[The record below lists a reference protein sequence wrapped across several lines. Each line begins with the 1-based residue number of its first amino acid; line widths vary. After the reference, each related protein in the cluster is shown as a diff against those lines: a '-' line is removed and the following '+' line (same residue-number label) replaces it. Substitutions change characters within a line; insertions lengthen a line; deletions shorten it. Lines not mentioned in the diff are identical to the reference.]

1 MYGRNSYL
9 KKRILEGLRG
19 HLDITVSHPDIAG
32 RLIVRGCTNN
42 ADDYAWENMPTEMRV
57 PRMVYCCV
65 PAWDEAADSVFVFAD
80 EVAIVEAPAD
90 VVIDAMI
97 DMMYEEGLDD
107 AADRLT
113 DRVETLKWDGE
124 DEEEDMGT
132 LEGAPDADP

>member
-1 MYGRNSYL
+1 
-9 KKRILEGLRG
+9 
-19 HLDITVSHPDIAG
+19 
-32 RLIVRGCTNN
+32 
-42 ADDYAWENMPTEMRV
+42 MPKEMRV
-57 PRMVYCCV
+57 PRKVYCCV

-97 DMMYEEGLDD
+97 DMMYEEGLDE

-124 DEEEDMGT
+124 DEEDMGT